1 MVLYQCDKCGAIE
14 TSPIGMASIQISHAG
29 KSCVMYP
36 RDGKYQVC
44 KHCEQEI
51 LTMLHAWTGE
61 CANLN
66 FCDLNN
72 TEV

>member
-14 TSPIGMASIQISHAG
+14 TSPRGMTNIQISHAG
-29 KSCVMYP
+29 KSCNVYP
-36 RDGKYQVC
+36 RDGKYLVC
-44 KHCEQEI
+44 KCCEQEI

-61 CANLN
+61 RANLN